1 MALTTLDIQPEI
13 RPAGEAPEAAT
24 AADPALRRAFVAA
37 IACFAVAAAAG
48 SLMRFAAMHGLPY
61 GWLHVNVRFAH
72 THLMYFGWATP
83 ALFALVGSVVSQRT
97 QRTLPRAF
105 HAALWASLAAGALSF
120 VPFLLSGY
128 QPTAVGDL
136 RLPLS
141 MIASTLAILA
151 WTAWTASYVAA
162 TWQLRRD
169 VALLAFD
176 AAILTMLV
184 ATLGAWGLAAAAFS
198 PVASGNLMD
207 RLVHLYLGLFSNGW
221 FGIAA
226 VGLLL
231 APARTRI
238 DERLGRLAL
247 LLLLGGTLAAALAEF
262 AAGPAWL
269 LAGARFAAAYGLI
282 VLGLQLALAAS
293 RARDAAGGVLA
304 ALVIGKAAIEA
315 ALTVGAAVRWSQDAL
330 LPVFLAHGYL
340 LGLVTLVVVW
350 SALCRWRP
358 ERVRRFW
365 LLAAAT
371 GLMLASMLPL
381 TLVWPLGRGG
391 WALPLAAWTS
401 LAPTAAMLVIAVA
414 VRHRPRGAAA
424 AGPTTQGRSE
434 TTEA

>member
-1 MALTTLDIQPEI
+1 MTRDIHPARRPES
-13 RPAGEAPEAAT
+13 RHGVPATDDGS
-24 AADPALRRAFVAA
+24 LRRAFVAA

-48 SLMRFAAMHGLPY
+48 TLMRFAAMHGLPD

-83 ALFALVGSVVSQRT
+83 ALFALIGSVVARRT
-97 QRTLPRAF
+97 GRPLPRAF

-128 QPTAVGDL
+128 QPTDVGGL

-169 VALLAFD
+169 LPLLAFD

-198 PVASGNLMD
+198 PVASGSLMD

-226 VGLLL
+226 IGLLL
-231 APARTRI
+231 AGANARI
-238 DERLGRLAL
+238 DERLGRPAV
-247 LLLLGGTLAAALAEF
+247 LLLLGGTLAAAFAEF
-262 AAGPAWL
+262 AGGPAWL

-282 VLGLQLALAAS
+282 VLGLQLALAAW
-293 RARDAAGGVLA
+293 RARHAAGGVLA

-315 ALTVGAAVRWSQDAL
+315 ALTVDAATRWSHDAL
-330 LPVFLAHGYL
+330 LPVFLAHTYL

-350 SALCRWRP
+350 SALRRWRP
-358 ERVRRFW
+358 ERALLFW
-365 LLAAAT
+365 VLAAAI

-391 WALPLAAWTS
+391 WLLPLAAWAS
-401 LAPTAAMLVIAVA
+401 LSPTAAMLAIAVA
-414 VRHRPRGAAA
+414 IATGATDRGGGH
-424 AGPTTQGRSE
+424 AGDATRR
-434 TTEA
+434 